1 MAELPDKSMIATI
14 VMGTRWRPLLVFLGA
29 SAAFVVHVGI
39 AVVAGHLISLLPHKV
54 IQVAV
59 AVAFLVGAAFLL
71 FVPERHE
78 EERARAEVAAEAG
91 RFASAKVVAAAFGV
105 ILVGELG
112 DLTQLL
118 TLNLAARYHQGLSV
132 FIGAAA
138 ALVALAAV
146 GAYGGRALLA
156 VLPLGV
162 LRRVAGVVLLGVGAY
177 SIYALA
183 SS

>member
-1 MAELPDKSMIATI
+1 
-14 VMGTRWRPLLVFLGA
+14 
-29 SAAFVVHVGI
+29 
-39 AVVAGHLISLLPHKV
+39 
-54 IQVAV
+54 
-59 AVAFLVGAAFLL
+59 
-71 FVPERHE
+71 
-78 EERARAEVAAEAG
+78 VAAESG
-91 RFASAKVVAAAFGV
+91 SFASVKVVAAAFGV